1 MGNTLSLTIAIV
13 YLVDFLT
20 ACKMTCLSLKVR
32 LKKTHTYTTD
42 PMILDLIS
50 VEETDCLRRPCVQSC
65 CEYDEVFN
73 HQTGRCDEPV
83 SVTV

>member
-1 MGNTLSLTIAIV
+1 
-13 YLVDFLT
+13 
-20 ACKMTCLSLKVR
+20 
-32 LKKTHTYTTD
+32 
-42 PMILDLIS
+42 MILDLIS

-83 SVTV
+83 SVTVWPGWTEICYLSDWEREWERERDCNLVIL